1 MSIHHILPF
10 AFSVLFVESDSIR
23 TRLKEQCWRT
33 SMFQPL
39 YTITDRLLA
48 NIKRIN
54 SLVNELN
61 NRRFP
66 HVILVELEKTAR
78 AVSTY
83 ASTSIEGNPLP
94 LTEVKKILKSKPTH
108 IRDSEREVLN
118 YNQAL
123 QILNERLKK
132 EQVKLSLDLILRI
145 QKKVTEGLLPKFESG
160 KLREKPVVV
169 NDPRTRKVIYL
180 PPDAKEVNILI
191 TDLIAFVNSTRNEI
205 DPLILAGIFHK
216 QMVIVHPFMDGNGRT
231 TRLATKVLLAEMG
244 LNTFNL
250 FSFENYYNQ
259 NVTRYFQTVGEFGN
273 YYELVDKIDFTSWL
287 EYFTEG
293 IIDELLRV
301 QKLLPEAGISP
312 QTQLKPYHLKILEFI
327 KEKGFIAGRDYAKL
341 VDRAKATR
349 ALDFKK
355 LIELGLIERKGK
367 GKATYYILREK

>member
-1 MSIHHILPF
+1 
-10 AFSVLFVESDSIR
+10 
-23 TRLKEQCWRT
+23 
-33 SMFQPL
+33 MFNPR
-39 YTITDRLLA
+39 YTITDRLLR
-48 NIKRIN
+48 NIKRI
-54 SLVNELN
+54 STLVSELN

-66 HVILVELEKTAR
+66 HVVLLEFEKAAR

-94 LTEVKKILKSKPTH
+94 LTEVKKILKSKPAH
-108 IRDSEREVLN
+108 INKFDTGVLRDSEKEILN

-123 QILNERLKK
+123 QNLNEKLEKT
-132 EQVKLSLDLILRI
+132 QVKLSLDLILKI
-145 QKKVTEGLLPKFESG
+145 QKQITEGLLPKFESG

-180 PPDAKEVNILI
+180 PPDAKDVGKLI
-191 TDLIAFVNSTRNEI
+191 ENLVEFVNSNRNEI

-216 QMVIVHPFMDGNGRT
+216 QMVIIHPFMDGNGRT

-250 FSFENYYNQ
+250 FSFENYYNK
-259 NVTRYFQTVGEFGN
+259 NVTRYFQTIGEHGN

-301 QKLLPEAGISP
+301 QKLLPEVGISP
-312 QTQLKPYHLKILEFI
+312 ETQLKPYHIKILEFI
-327 KEKGFIAGRDYAKL
+327 KNKGFIADRDYAKL

-355 LIELGLIERKGK
+355 LIELGLISRKGK
-367 GKATYYILREK
+367 GKATHYVLREK

>member
-1 MSIHHILPF
+1 
-10 AFSVLFVESDSIR
+10 
-23 TRLKEQCWRT
+23 
-33 SMFQPL
+33 MFNPR
-39 YTITDRLLA
+39 YTITDHLLA
-48 NIKRIN
+48 NIKKIN

-66 HVILVELEKTAR
+66 QVVLLEFEKVAR

-94 LTEVKKILKSKPTH
+94 LTEVKRILKSKLVY
-108 IRDSEREVLN
+108 IRDSEKEVLN

-123 QILNERLKK
+123 QDLNKK
-132 EQVKLSLDLILRI
+132 LGEGKVKLSLDLIRKI
-145 QKKVTEGLLPKFESG
+145 QKQATVGLLPKFESG

-180 PPDAKEVNILI
+180 PPDAKDVKKLI
-191 TDLIAFVNSTRNEI
+191 NDLLNFISSNRDKI
-205 DPLILAGIFHK
+205 DSLILAGIFHK
-216 QMVIVHPFMDGNGRT
+216 QMVIIHPFMDGNGRT

-250 FSFENYYNQ
+250 FSFENYYNK
-259 NVTRYFQTVGEFGN
+259 NVTKYFQTVGEFGN
-273 YYELVDKIDFTSWL
+273 YYELIDKIDFTLWL

-301 QKLLPEAGISP
+301 QKLLPEVGISP
-312 QTQLKPYHLKILEFI
+312 ETKLESYHLKILEFI
-327 KEKGFIAGRDYAKL
+327 KEKGFIADRDYAKL

-355 LIELGLIERKGK
+355 LIELDLISRKGR
-367 GKATYYILREK
+367 GKATYYVLKE

>member
-1 MSIHHILPF
+1 
-10 AFSVLFVESDSIR
+10 
-23 TRLKEQCWRT
+23 
-33 SMFQPL
+33 MFTPK
-39 YTITDRLLA
+39 YTITDRLLGS
-48 NIKRIN
+48 IQRIN
-54 SLVNELN
+54 SLINELN

-66 HVILVELEKTAR
+66 HVVLVGFEKTAR

-94 LTEVKKILKSKPTH
+94 LTEVKKILKSKPLY

-123 QILNERLKK
+123 QNLNEKLEKA
-132 EQVKLSLDLILRI
+132 QVKLSLDLILKI
-145 QKKVTEGLLPKFESG
+145 QKQITEGLLPKFEFG
-160 KLREKPVVV
+160 KLRERPVVV

-180 PPDAKEVNILI
+180 PPDVKDVGKLI
-191 TDLIAFVNSTRNEI
+191 DDLIEFVSDNRNEI

-216 QMVIVHPFMDGNGRT
+216 QMVIIHPFMDGNGRA

-250 FSFENYYNQ
+250 FSFENYYNK
-259 NVTRYFQTVGEFGN
+259 NITKYFQTVGEFGN

-287 EYFTEG
+287 EYFTGG

-301 QKLLPEAGISP
+301 QKLLSDVGISP
-312 QTQLKPYHLKILEFI
+312 ETSLQLHHLKILEFI
-327 KEKGFIAGRDYAKL
+327 KEKGFIADRDYAKL
-341 VDRAKATR
+341 VNRAKATR

-355 LIELGLIERKGK
+355 LMNLGLISRIGK
-367 GKATYYILREK
+367 GKATYYVLKEK